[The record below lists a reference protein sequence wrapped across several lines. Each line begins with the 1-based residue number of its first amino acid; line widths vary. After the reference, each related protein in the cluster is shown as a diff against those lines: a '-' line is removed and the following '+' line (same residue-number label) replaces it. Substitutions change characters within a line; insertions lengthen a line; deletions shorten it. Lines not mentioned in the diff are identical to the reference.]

1 LVSKPGKQK
10 RYTKKELRNMH
21 ENGAL
26 YKAVETGTK
35 KQMYNKQ
42 NQSDSRNTI
51 TKQDVKKAARD
62 HITEKWQNR
71 WNFSNR
77 GRFLSQTIKTCHEF
91 VFLLLLHIGH
101 NEEYNVQRFPFHH
114 IDSLHFL

>member
-1 LVSKPGKQK
+1 LVSNAPNPTSPQ

-42 NQSDSRNTI
+42 NQVLKRYKDKYGKYPPLN
-51 TKQDVKKAARD
+51 KNGK
-62 HITEKWQNR
+62 
-71 WNFSNR
+71 
-77 GRFLSQTIKTCHEF
+77 
-91 VFLLLLHIGH
+91 
-101 NEEYNVQRFPFHH
+101 
-114 IDSLHFL
+114 